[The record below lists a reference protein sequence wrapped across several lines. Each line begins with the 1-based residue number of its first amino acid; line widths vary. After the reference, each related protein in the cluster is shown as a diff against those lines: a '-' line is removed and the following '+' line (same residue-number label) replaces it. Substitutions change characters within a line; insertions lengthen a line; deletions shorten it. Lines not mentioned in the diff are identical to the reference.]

1 MYAMSRNL
9 TNPYADAYVQTSVQE
24 ASPHRLIHML
34 MEGFLG
40 RVAAAK
46 GAMERGD
53 VALKGESITKA
64 IAIVGGLDEC
74 LDMEK
79 GGELADNL
87 RALYVYMGDRLLE
100 ANINSDAAI
109 LDEVSRLM
117 REIKSG
123 WESIPEEFRNGVS
136 V

>member
-1 MYAMSRNL
+1 MYAMSRNV
-9 TNPYADAYVQTSVQE
+9 TNPYADAYVRTSVQE

-46 GAMERGD
+46 GAIERGD

-64 IAIVGGLDEC
+64 IAIAGGLDDC

-87 RALYVYMGDRLLE
+87 RALYVYMGDRLLQ
-100 ANINSDAAI
+100 ANVNSDVAI

>member
-1 MYAMSRNL
+1 MSRNL

-46 GAMERGD
+46 GAIERGD
-53 VALKGESITKA
+53 IALKGESITKA
-64 IAIVGGLDEC
+64 IAIVGGLDDC

-79 GGELADNL
+79 GGELASNL
-87 RALYVYMGDRLLE
+87 RALYVYMGERLLD
-100 ANINSDAAI
+100 ANIKNDVAI

-136 V
+136 A